1 MKIGSLLRRIHPYY
15 IIIFTFI
22 GAILFGTLFLALPIS
37 TTTGKSLGFV
47 DAFFMSTSSVC
58 VTGLSVINVAYEL
71 SVFGKL
77 VMVVLME
84 VGGLSFITIAV
95 FFFVVIGGKLGVSN
109 KFLLREAL
117 NQSSLNENGT
127 LVVKIIVISVIIQ
140 LVGAGINMIP
150 IMKIYDNDFW
160 RAFGASLFHSAASF
174 NNAGFDVF
182 GPTSLIE
189 YKDDIILNTT
199 TIFMIVLGGIGFIVI
214 DDVLRN
220 RRWSRFKLH
229 TKITLCTTIIL
240 IVLGTGLLKLTSDM
254 SFLQS
259 LFTSVT
265 ARTAGFTTY
274 DMSNLK
280 EHPAAYVII
289 ILLMVIG
296 ASSCSTGGGIKT
308 STFAIVML
316 SIFYFARGKEVRA
329 FKRKIPR
336 DQIFKAFVLVT
347 AVVAI
352 LLLGIFFMS
361 VFQPDLV
368 EYGFGIQDIIF
379 EVVSGFS
386 TTGLSMGITPYLNS
400 ANRIL
405 LCVLMLTGRIGPL
418 TVIGVINKNWLA
430 ATKEEIQYVEENVI
444 IG

>member
-1 MKIGSLLRRIHPYY
+1 MKISGILRRIHPYY

-22 GAILFGTLFLALPIS
+22 GAILFGTFFLALPIS
-37 TTTGKSLGFV
+37 STYGGSMGFV
-47 DAFFMSTSSVC
+47 NALFMSTSSVC
-58 VTGLSVINVAYEL
+58 VTGLSVVNVSVEL
-71 SVFGKL
+71 TVFGKL
-77 VMVVLME
+77 IMVILME

-95 FFFVVIGGKLGVSN
+95 FFFVIIGGKLGVSN

-117 NQSSLNENGT
+117 NQSSLNNNGQ
-127 LVVKIIVISVIIQ
+127 LVIKIIIISAIIQ
-140 LVGAGINMIP
+140 VVGAAINMFP

-160 RAFGASLFHSAASF
+160 RALGASLFHSAASF
-174 NNAGFDVF
+174 NNAGFDTF
-182 GPTSLIE
+182 GPSSLIE

-199 TIFMIVLGGIGFIVI
+199 TILMIVLGGIGFIVI

-220 RRWSRFKLH
+220 RRWSRFSLH
-229 TKITLCTTIIL
+229 TKITLCTTVIL
-240 IVLGTGLLKLTSDM
+240 ITLGTLLVKLTSDM

-265 ARTAGFTTY
+265 SRTAGFTTY
-274 DMSNLK
+274 DMANLK
-280 EHPAAYVII
+280 DHPATYVII
-289 ILLMVIG
+289 IILMTIG

-316 SIFYFARGKEVRA
+316 SIFYFARGKEVKA

-361 VFQPDLV
+361 VFQPDLN
-368 EYGFGIQDIIF
+368 EQGFGLQEIIF

-430 ATKEEIQYVEENVI
+430 ATKEDIQYVEENVI